1 MMPRARGLSRRSA
14 WLSWVDLGQ
23 SYAEMSAAAVQVVGH
38 RTQRMIAAAGNPS
51 AGDRREF
58 ALMGREKVDAAAHSA
73 CAVGSELL
81 RMNYRA
87 ATQAWIAML
96 TASTD
101 MLSLAASRT
110 PGQVVARQA
119 RLNRTLR
126 RAGPTAAALSA
137 ASLSVT
143 RAALKPVH
151 SRAMRNAKRL
161 RGW

>member
-1 MMPRARGLSRRSA
+1 MPRARGWARRSA

-23 SYAEMSAAAVQVVGH
+23 SYAEMSAAAVQVVSH
-38 RTQRMIAAAGNPS
+38 RTRRMIAAAGNPN

-73 CAVGSELL
+73 YAVGSQLL
-81 RMNYRA
+81 QMNHRA

-96 TASTD
+96 AASSD

-110 PGQVVARQA
+110 PGQIVARQA

-126 RAGPTAAALSA
+126 RAGPTAASLSA
-137 ASLSVT
+137 ASLSLT

>member
-1 MMPRARGLSRRSA
+1 MMPRARGRARRSA
-14 WLSWVDLGQ
+14 WLSWVEVGQ
-23 SYAEMSAAAVQVVGH
+23 SYVEMSAAAVQVVSH
-38 RTQRMIAAAGNPS
+38 RTQRMIAAAGNPN
-51 AGDRREF
+51 ATDRREF

-73 CAVGSELL
+73 YAVGSELL

-87 ATQAWIAML
+87 GTQAWVAMV
-96 TASTD
+96 TVSTD
-101 MLSLAASRT
+101 TLSLAASRT

-126 RAGPTAAALSA
+126 RAGPTAASLSA
-137 ASLSVT
+137 ASLSLT